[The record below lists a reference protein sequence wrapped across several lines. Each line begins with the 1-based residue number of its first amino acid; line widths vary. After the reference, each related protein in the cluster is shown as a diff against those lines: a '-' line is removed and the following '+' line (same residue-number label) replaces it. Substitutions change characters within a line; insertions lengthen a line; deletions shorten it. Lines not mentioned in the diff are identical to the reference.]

1 MRSVRIS
8 RQEWRGVFLFATGL
22 VVLTTLPYLIAWAQ
36 QGADWRF
43 SGFLFGVDDGFSYL
57 GKMRLGARGIL
68 DFYLFYTPEPHT
80 RAALVFLPYILPGWL
95 VGRFIGDQDPALVP
109 TLTVTFHFMRIV
121 FNLLLVIVLYRF
133 IAAFLKAPH
142 TRRLAL
148 LLAAVGGGLGW
159 LTSLVFGGGW
169 LGSAAP
175 EFYIPEGFG
184 FLILLGLP
192 HLALA
197 RAALLGGFLFLFRAL
212 DSDRPWRDVLAAGLC
227 WCGVGLVVPF
237 YLTVIY
243 AILAAWGAALWIA
256 QRQFPLRLAVR
267 GAAAAGLTLPLFAY
281 FAWVFSSN
289 PVFAAWSAQNKL
301 PSPHPLLYV
310 VSYAP
315 LAILAGMGWIAT
327 RRAVTP
333 PARSLLIGWPLVVPL
348 LVYLPMITVQ
358 RRLAEAVIVPLAI
371 LAAAGL
377 RVLRRRA
384 GRWPA
389 RLVTVT
395 LCLSS
400 LLFALGTL
408 LNAFI
413 LDRPLFRPAGEI
425 AMLDWLNRNLP
436 ADSVVLASFDTGSIL
451 PVYTALRPY
460 VGHGPETL
468 GAIEKELAVSR
479 FYAGQMDAEARQALY
494 NSVNITYIIYG
505 PAERELIPRDI
516 AITPNW
522 QPDAVLIYDSGGYQ
536 VWSLPR

>member
-8 RQEWRGVFLFATGL
+8 PREWRGVLVFAA
-22 VVLTTLPYLIAWAQ
+22 VIIALTTLPYLIGWAQ
-36 QGADWRF
+36 QGTDWRF

-68 DFYLFYTPEPHT
+68 DFYLFYTPEPHA

-95 VGRFIGDQDPALVP
+95 VGRFVSQQDPALV
-109 TLTVTFHFMRIV
+109 TALTITFHLMRIV
-121 FNLLLVIVLYRF
+121 FNLLLIAVLYRF
-133 IAAFLKAPH
+133 IAVFLKAP
-142 TRRLAL
+142 RARWLAL
-148 LLAAVGGGLGW
+148 LVAMAGGGLGW
-159 LTSLVFGGGW
+159 LTSLAFGSDW
-169 LGSAAP
+169 LGSVPP

-212 DSDRPWRDVLAAGLC
+212 DADRPWRDVLAAGLC
-227 WCGVGLVVPF
+227 WCGVGLIVPF
-237 YLTVIY
+237 YLTVVY
-243 AILAAWGAALWIA
+243 VILAAWGAALWLA
-256 QRQFPLRLAVR
+256 RRHVPLRLALC

-281 FAWVFSSN
+281 LAWMFSAN

-301 PSPHPLLYV
+301 PSPHPLHYLMA
-310 VSYAP
+310 YAP
-315 LAILAGMGWIAT
+315 LAILAVIGALT
-327 RRAVTP
+327 SRRAATN
-333 PARSLLIGWPLVVPL
+333 PARSLLIGWPLIVPV

-377 RVLRRRA
+377 RILRRRW

-389 RLVTVT
+389 RLVTTV

-400 LLFALGTL
+400 ALFGLGALLS
-408 LNAFI
+408 AFNVE
-413 LDRPLFRPAGEI
+413 RPLFRPVGEI
-425 AMLDWLNRNLP
+425 AMLDWLSQNVP
-436 ADSVVLASFDTGSIL
+436 ADSVVLASFDTGNIL

-468 GAIEKELAVSR
+468 GAIEKEAVTER
-479 FYAGQMDAEARQALY
+479 FYAGQMDAEARRALY
-494 NSVNITYIIYG
+494 DSLNITAILYG
-505 PAERELIPRDI
+505 PQERELAGDSAAP
-516 AITPNW
+516 PGW
-522 QPDAVLIYDSGGYQ
+522 QSDAALVYDSGGYQ
-536 VWSLPR
+536 VWSLRR